1 MALLCCRVLIQV
13 FRTLIFYFDAVDSE
27 VLLARSKYFRVA
39 VIEEFLVDG
48 EKLQQFKVRLT
59 FFPELS

>member
-48 EKLQQFKVRLT
+48 EKL
-59 FFPELS
+59 